1 MATTSPSVQ
10 KRSFETPDETR
21 PAGRAEAAVVT
32 LNNLTFARITGQPG
46 WRWSADVQPIAKT
59 DSCQVVHTGV
69 VLSGRLRCVMDDGTE
84 EEFGPGDVYH
94 IPAGHDAWV
103 VGDEPYSCVDV
114 TGSFEWAQS
123 R

>member
-1 MATTSPSVQ
+1 MATTSAGIQ
-10 KRSFETPDETR
+10 KRSFDAPDETR
-21 PAGRAEAAVVT
+21 PAGRAEAVVVT
-32 LNNLTFARITGQPG
+32 LGGLTFARIVGQPG
-46 WRWSADVQPIAKT
+46 WRWSTDVKPIAGG
-59 DSCQVVHTGV
+59 DSCRAVHTDV
-69 VLSGRLRCVMDDGTE
+69 VLSGRLRAVMDDGAE

-114 TGSFEWAQS
+114 TGSFEWAQP